1 MDKERLHAAG
11 GTGESPAAREDGP
24 GGEEEQRRLRGV
36 YISLLDRLE
45 EMSRD
50 PMLLAAAP
58 PKRGEGDGP
67 RYDVDKAGEYVKVL
81 AGAEKLRRELYD
93 LPPARELWAAAR
105 RGKKEEDAED
115 NRVFLAPVLPEEP
128 PDCPEAD

>member
-1 MDKERLHAAG
+1 MDKKRLPAAG
-11 GTGESPAAREDGP
+11 GSRKTPAAREKGP
-24 GGEEEQRRLRGV
+24 GGGEEQQRLRV
-36 YISLLDRLE
+36 LYSSLLDHLE

-50 PMLLAAAP
+50 PLLLAGGPA
-58 PKRGEGDGP
+58 KRGKDPGP

-93 LPPARELWAAAR
+93 LPPARELWAAAQ
-105 RGKKEEDAED
+105 RGKKEETAED

-128 PDCPEAD
+128 PDCPETD